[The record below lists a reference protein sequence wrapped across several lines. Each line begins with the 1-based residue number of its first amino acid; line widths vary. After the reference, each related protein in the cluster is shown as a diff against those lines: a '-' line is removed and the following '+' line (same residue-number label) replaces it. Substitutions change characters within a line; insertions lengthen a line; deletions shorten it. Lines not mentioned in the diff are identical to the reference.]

1 MYFSK
6 VLYIVTLYRKYA
18 RVMTLENVRQEE
30 RVRKMDAAAR
40 NAHAEAA
47 DRAMSLIRH
56 TFSKVL

>member
-1 MYFSK
+1 MTSS
-6 VLYIVTLYRKYA
+6 RKYT

-30 RVRKMDAAAR
+30 RVCKMEASAR

-56 TFSKVL
+56 TFSEVFYS